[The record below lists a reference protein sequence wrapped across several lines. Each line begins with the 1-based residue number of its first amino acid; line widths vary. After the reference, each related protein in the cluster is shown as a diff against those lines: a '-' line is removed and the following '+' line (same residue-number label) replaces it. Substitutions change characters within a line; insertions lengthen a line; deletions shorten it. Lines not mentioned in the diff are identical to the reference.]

1 MSDKNPALR
10 TVLRDLMIAN
20 RILGNEGVVDA
31 FGHISI
37 RHPERPDR
45 YFLSRSRSPML
56 VTEEDIIEFDLDS
69 HALDQRG
76 RAVYAERFIHGALYK
91 ARSDLMSVCHSH
103 ARQLIPFSVTGNRI
117 RPVWLVSASMGSEV
131 PIWDIRD
138 DFPGDGEMMVTHDAA
153 GQSLSRTV
161 GKGNASLMRG
171 HGAVI
176 ATSDIKSTVATSIAL
191 MLNAETL
198 MSAHVLA
205 LATGRGQIKYM
216 TDAEVEA
223 SSVTMSRPLGLHRA
237 WEYWALRAGMTTE
250 INN

>member
-1 MSDKNPALR
+1 MSLKTAI
-10 TVLRDLMIAN
+10 RDLVIAN

-56 VTEEDIIEFDLDS
+56 VTEDDILEFDLDS
-69 HALDQRG
+69 NALDQRG
-76 RAVYAERFIHGALYK
+76 RVVYAERFIHGAIYK
-91 ARSDLMSVCHSH
+91 DRSDLMSVCHSH
-103 ARQLIPFSVTGNRI
+103 ARPLIPFSVTGTAI
-117 RPVWLVSASMGSEV
+117 RPVWIVTGSMGSEV

-138 DFPGDGEMMVTHDAA
+138 DFPDGGEMMVIHDAA
-153 GQSLSRTV
+153 AQSLSRAM
-161 GKGNASLMRG
+161 GKGNACLMRG

-176 ATSDIKSTVATSIAL
+176 ATADVKQTVSTSISL

-198 MSAHVLA
+198 MGAQVLT
-205 LATGRGQIKYM
+205 LASGRRIKYM

-223 SSVTMSRPLGLHRA
+223 SGVTMAKPLGLNRA
-237 WEYWALRAGMTTE
+237 WEYWALRAGMKTD
-250 INN
+250 INR